1 MQRLATPVMNLAQDP
16 EPCLLSTICRS
27 SSTSLRSSATTSSR
41 LLQGSAV
48 LGMSSLR
55 WLSLS
60 NDWVVL
66 SGSEIRGTT
75 HLANL

>member
-27 SSTSLRSSATTSSR
+27 SCTSLRSSATTSSR

-48 LGMSSLR
+48 LGMSSFP
-55 WLSLS
+55 WLALS
-60 NDWVVL
+60 NDCVVL
-66 SGSEIRGTT
+66 SGSEVRGTT
-75 HLANL
+75 QLANL